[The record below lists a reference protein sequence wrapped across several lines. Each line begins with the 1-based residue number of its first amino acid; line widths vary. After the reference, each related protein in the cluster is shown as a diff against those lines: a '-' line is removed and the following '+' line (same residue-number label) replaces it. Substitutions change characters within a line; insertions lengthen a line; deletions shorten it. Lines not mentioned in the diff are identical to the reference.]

1 MMIMN
6 QFNYITKSLNQASN
20 QYQPYRPKGRV
31 IQVSGTVIKAI
42 IPQTGMGDICLLRNP
57 GDPKGLRAEV
67 VGFENEIALLMPL
80 DDVNGVSS
88 STEVITSGLN
98 DTIGVGMELKGRI
111 LDAFGK
117 PIDEETN
124 GPLNTRER
132 YPINASPPNPLTRA
146 SINKPID
153 LGVKVIDG
161 FLACGEGQRMG
172 IFAAAGVGKSVLLEM
187 MVRNANVDMVVVAL
201 IGERGREVREFIEE
215 NIKNGGM
222 ENTIMVVA
230 TADRPPLERVKAA
243 HSATAIAEYYRDQG
257 QRVLLLM
264 DSVTR
269 YARAQREIGLAAGET
284 PTRRGYPSSVF
295 AKLPKLFE
303 RAGNSSSGSI
313 TALYTVLVEADDMNE
328 PVADE
333 VRSLLDG
340 HIVLSR
346 ELAAK
351 NHYPAVDVLAS
362 LSRCMQRIADEDH
375 LYAAGKVRRL
385 LSKLDEIKLLLRVGE
400 YKEGTDQEA
409 DEAIRKK
416 ELIEAF
422 LQQGRNE
429 NFTFESMLEQLMEL
443 AS

>member
-1 MMIMN
+1 MN

-31 IQVSGTVIKAI
+31 TQVSGTVIKAI
-42 IPQTGMGDICLLRNP
+42 IPQTGMGEICLLRNP
-57 GDPKGLRAEV
+57 GDSKGLRAEV
-67 VGFENEIALLMPL
+67 VGFENEIALLMPM

-88 STEVITSGLN
+88 STEVITSGLD

-111 LDAFGK
+111 LDAYAN
-117 PIDEETN
+117 PIDVAAN
-124 GPLNTRER
+124 GPLNTRKR
-132 YPINASPPNPLTRA
+132 YPINALPPNPLSRT
-146 SINKPID
+146 SINKPIE
-153 LGVKVIDG
+153 LGIKSIDG
-161 FLACGEGQRMG
+161 FLTCGEGQRMG
-172 IFAAAGVGKSVLLEM
+172 IFSAAGVGKSVLLEM
-187 MVRNANVDMVVVAL
+187 MVKNANVDIVVVAL

-222 ENTIMVVA
+222 QNTVMVVA

-243 HSATAIAEYYRDQG
+243 HSATAIAEYFRDQG

-284 PTRRGYPSSVF
+284 PTRRGYPPSVF
-295 AKLPKLFE
+295 GKLPKLFE

-313 TALYTVLVEADDMNE
+313 TAFYTVLVEADDMNE

-351 NHYPAVDVLAS
+351 HHYPAVDVLDS
-362 LSRCMQRIADEDH
+362 LSRSMQRVVSDDQLH
-375 LYAAGKVRRL
+375 SAGKVRRL

-400 YKEGTDQEA
+400 YKQGTDPEA

-416 ELIEAF
+416 ELIESF
-422 LQQGRNE
+422 LQQARNE
-429 NFTFESMLEQLMEL
+429 DFKFESIREQLLEL